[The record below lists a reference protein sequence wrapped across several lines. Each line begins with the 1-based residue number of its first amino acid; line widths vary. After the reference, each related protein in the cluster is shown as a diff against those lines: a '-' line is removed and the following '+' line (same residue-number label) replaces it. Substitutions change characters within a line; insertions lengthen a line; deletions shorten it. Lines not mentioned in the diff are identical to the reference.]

1 MRRVKVLVLSVF
13 LAGLTVCLVAGVT
26 ILWALLLGVA
36 CFSAYALHQGHGP
49 RAVGTMLWTG
59 VRRVGNILA
68 IFGLVGMLTAV
79 WRASGTIPF
88 IIRDTLPFVD
98 PAYFVLS
105 TFVLCSLMSLLL
117 GTSFGSVS
125 TLGVIL
131 MLLARTA
138 GISEAMTA
146 GAILSGIYVGD
157 RCSPMST
164 SASLV
169 CALTST
175 NIYDNIRRM
184 WRTGA
189 LPFLLTCLGY
199 LALSSRGDPAASVD
213 LRVAGEL
220 ETWFRLSPWALLP
233 AGAILGLSLLR
244 VEVKRAMFCSII
256 SACGVCFFL
265 QKMSL
270 SGLLSC
276 LVFGYEPPAG
286 GEMLGG
292 GGILSMGTV
301 AGIVLLSS
309 SYSGIFEAT
318 GLLDGFEEGIR
329 RLAKKWGSFR
339 ATAAVSI
346 PVSAIS
352 CNQTLAT
359 ILTGQLCRSLG
370 PTRQDRALHLENSV
384 ILLAALIPWNI
395 ACSVPCATLEV
406 GMDCLPYALYLYLV
420 PLANGLRHEGGLAPI
435 LRTR

>member
-1 MRRVKVLVLSVF
+1 MKVLVLSVF
-13 LAGLTVCLVAGVT
+13 LGGLTACLVAGVT
-26 ILWALLLGVA
+26 VLWALLLGAA
-36 CFSAYALHQGHGP
+36 CFSAYALHQGHTP
-49 RAVGTMLWTG
+49 RAVGSMLWTG
-59 VRRVGNILA
+59 VRKVGNILA

-88 IIRDTLPFVD
+88 IIRGTLPFVD

-138 GISEAMTA
+138 GIPEAITA

-164 SASLV
+164 SAALV

-189 LPFLLTCLGY
+189 LPFLLTSLGY
-199 LALSSRGDPAASVD
+199 LALSRGGSAASVD
-213 LRVAGEL
+213 LRVAGQL

-233 AGAILGLSLLR
+233 AAVILGLSLLR
-244 VEVKRAMFCSII
+244 VEVKRAMCWSIF
-256 SACGVCFFL
+256 SACCVCLFL

-270 SGLLSC
+270 GGLLSC
-276 LVFGYEPPAG
+276 LVFGYQPPMG

-309 SYSGIFEAT
+309 SYAGIFEAT

-329 RLAKKWGSFR
+329 RLAEKWGSFR

-420 PLANGLRHEGGLAPI
+420 PLANGLIRHGGGLAPI
-435 LRTR
+435 LRTG